1 MARVEPLMIVDDL
14 ALLPNDGSRYELV
27 EGELLVASAPGITHQ
42 RVSMNLTAALLNYFA
57 QHSIGEVL
65 AMPGIVFDI
74 HNGVIPDLVVVLD
87 ERRDA
92 ITAGERF
99 VGAPNIAIEIVSP
112 GTENMRRDRIMKR
125 QVYGKFGVD
134 QYWVVDPQ
142 TCTVEV
148 YQPYDG
154 ALALAVT
161 LADGD
166 ELRSAVLPEFVC
178 TVAQLFK
185 R

>member
-1 MARVEPLMIVDDL
+1 MARVEPLMTVDDL
-14 ALLPNDGSRYELV
+14 ALLPDDGSRYELI
-27 EGELLVASAPGITHQ
+27 EGELLVSTAPGITHQ

-57 QHSIGEVL
+57 QNPIGEVL
-65 AMPGIVFDI
+65 ATPGIVFDI
-74 HNGVIPDLVVVLD
+74 HNGVVPDLVVVLN

-99 VGAPNIAIEIVSP
+99 IGAPDIVIEIVSP

-134 QYWVVDPQ
+134 EYWVVDPQ
-142 TCTVEV
+142 TRIVEV
-148 YQPYDG
+148 YQPDEG
-154 ALALAVT
+154 VLALVRT
-161 LADGD
+161 FADGD
-166 ELRSAVLPEFVC
+166 ELSSAVLLGFACAVDR
-178 TVAQLFK
+178 VFK